1 MSGGGS
7 FSSDQ
12 TTLTMAVIGADT
24 LARAGRARITSIQ
37 AKGIA
42 SSKLELHDAATA
54 GAAGAGNLVATY
66 NFGTEG
72 LEVYVPGSGILFKE
86 GIVYELAGSGGSATV
101 TITGAQAYGQHYFR
115 NYCIRQNFCY

>member
-1 MSGGGS
+1 MGGGS

-12 TTLTMAVIGADT
+12 TTLNLAVIGANT

-42 SSKLELHDAATA
+42 SSTLLLYNAATV

-66 NFGTEG
+66 NFGEEG
-72 LEVYVPGSGILFKE
+72 LEVYVPGSGILFTN
-86 GIVYELAGSGGSATV
+86 GIVYNLAGAAGSATV
-101 TITGAQAYGQHYFR
+101 TITGG
-115 NYCIRQNFCY
+115 

>member
-12 TTLTMAVIGADT
+12 TTLLLDTVGADT

-37 AKGIA
+37 GKGIA
-42 SSKLELHDAATA
+42 SSQLKLHNVSTS
-54 GAAGAGNLVATY
+54 GAAAAGNLVATY

-72 LEVYVPGSGILFKE
+72 LEVYVPGSGILFDE
-86 GIVYELAGSGGSATV
+86 GIVYNLTGASGSATV
-101 TITGAQAYGQHYFR
+101 TITGG
-115 NYCIRQNFCY
+115 

>member
-42 SSKLELHDAATA
+42 SAQLKLQNVATS
-54 GAAGAGNLVATY
+54 GAAAAGNLIATY

-72 LEVYVPGSGILFKE
+72 LEVYVPGSGILFDE
-86 GIVYELAGSGGSATV
+86 GIVYNLAGSGGSVTV
-101 TITGAQAYGQHYFR
+101 TITGG
-115 NYCIRQNFCY
+115 